1 MLSMYRS
8 IHRTDAERF
17 KRSLMN
23 FPKITIC
30 AVVAVLAILSTAAPT
45 FGQADPETR
54 PPTQDLLPETTV
66 LFIQIDDFRDMASK
80 MSEMSM
86 GQFVQDEAIAPL
98 LEGLWD
104 EAKLAYEDVKEEV
117 GLDIEDVQKLP
128 AGEMTFAVIS
138 PRRKNPEF
146 MLIVELD
153 NEEASDAID
162 RVLDRGRQLIREEAG
177 EEITTEESDD
187 GIEYESFMV
196 DDKKVKFFRKDGL
209 LVGCT
214 SEAELE
220 AFVDRWM
227 GREVEKV
234 RPLSTNRKFVT
245 IMNRCKGSN
254 DLKPEG
260 RFFVDPIAFAKS
272 ATRGNFGAQAAI
284 NFLPVLGLDGLLGIG
299 GSMILTEEEFEYVYH
314 GHLLLAS
321 PKKGLFEMVA
331 LKPTNYEPEPWLP
344 ADTIVYATT
353 SWDVEKMLDEISK
366 MVDMYMGSEDQV
378 DEWIE
383 GNINE
388 VVGFDL
394 KNDVIAHLSG
404 RLTFLQML
412 EKPVR
417 FNSQVPM
424 LALGIK
430 DNRAEQLEGALEL
443 IVDTINT
450 EGGDGNGDEDQEDRL
465 VASEYKGIQIY
476 GIDSS
481 RTAERMER
489 QRERRIERGQPD
501 IDISVPEPC
510 FAIVGDSFLISF
522 QSRKFLE
529 HAIDVHQGE
538 SPALVD
544 DPTYKAVAAK
554 MTRLLKTDM
563 PCMMSYNDPEDS
575 MRFMFELAKGDS
587 LQGILDSGAAE
598 NKYVAGIKGRLDDN
612 PLPEFDEI
620 KHYFM
625 PSGSFATSDDTGYH
639 FLTFGLRER
648 PLAED
653 E

>member
-1 MLSMYRS
+1 MRS
-8 IHRTDAERF
+8 SNQKCGRLRNVSPLLHRQKLA
-17 KRSLMN
+17 L
-23 FPKITIC
+23 IAI
-30 AVVAVLAILSTAAPT
+30 AAVLTCTSFVATS
-45 FGQADPETR
+45 FGQADPATR
-54 PPTQDLLPETTV
+54 PPTQDLLPATTV
-66 LFIQIDDFRDMASK
+66 AFIQIDDFRDMIQK
-80 MSEMSM
+80 LKDTSM
-86 GQFVQDEAIAPL
+86 GQFTQDEAIAPL
-98 LEGLWD
+98 IEGLWD
-104 EAKLAYEDVKEEV
+104 EAKIAYDDVKDDV
-117 GLDIEDVQKLP
+117 GLDIEDLEQLP
-128 AGEMTFAVIS
+128 SGEMTFAVIA

-146 MLIVELD
+146 LLVVELN
-153 NEEASDAID
+153 NENEAFD

-177 EEITTEESDD
+177 EEITSEESDD
-187 GIEYESFMV
+187 GLEYESFMV
-196 DDKKVKFFRKDGL
+196 EGKKIKFFRKDDL
-209 LVGCT
+209 LVGCS
-214 SEAELE
+214 SEAELD

-227 GREVEKV
+227 GRTDDED

-245 IMNRCKGSN
+245 IMNRCKGTT

-284 NFLPVLGLDGLLGIG
+284 NFLPVLGLDGLLGFG
-299 GSMILTEEEFEYVYH
+299 GSMILSEEEFEYVYH
-314 GHLLLAS
+314 AHLLLAS
-321 PKKGLFEMVA
+321 PQKGLFEMVA
-331 LKPTNYEPEPWLP
+331 LKPTNYQPEPWLP

-353 SWDVEKMLDEISK
+353 SWDIEKMLAEITK
-366 MVDMYMGSEDQV
+366 LVDLYMGTATDDPPVV
-378 DEWIE
+378 DNWIE
-383 GNINE
+383 NNINE
-388 VVGFDL
+388 MVGFDL
-394 KNDVIAHLSG
+394 KEDVIKHLSG

-430 DNRAEQLEGALEL
+430 ENHGAEIEESLEL
-443 IVDTINT
+443 IVNAINT
-450 EGGDGNGDEDQEDRL
+450 EGGNEAAEDNEDRL
-465 VASEYKGIQIY
+465 VSTDYKGIQIWAT
-476 GIDSS
+476 DPT
-481 RTAERMER
+481 RTQERMER

-501 IDISVPEPC
+501 IDVNVPEPC

-522 QSRKFLE
+522 QSRKFME
-529 HAIDVHQGE
+529 HCIDVHQGE

-544 DPTYKAVAAK
+544 DPTYKAVANK

-587 LQGILDSGAAE
+587 LQGLLESGAAE
-598 NKYVAGIKGRLDDN
+598 NKYVAGIKNRMDEN
-612 PLPEFDEI
+612 PLPDFEEM
-620 KHYFM
+620 KKYFM

-648 PLAED
+648 PDAED